1 MRSSTR
7 ASWLAIPALLIG
19 VSAIGQTNSVQRSP
33 ATNAATDAVAPDNS
47 KNNRLDTSNRATTSD
62 DQKSDATDLDL
73 VKRIRQSVMADKDL
87 STYGHNVKIVAVN
100 GTVTLNGVVRN
111 ADEKTRI
118 GEKAVAIAGKTH
130 VVDDLKVASAK

>member
-33 ATNAATDAVAPDNS
+33 AATDAVAPDNS

-62 DQKSDATDLDL
+62 DQKNDATDLEL

>member
-33 ATNAATDAVAPDNS
+33 AATDAVAPDNS

-62 DQKSDATDLDL
+62 DQKNDATDLDL

-130 VVDDLKVASAK
+130 VVDALKVASAN

>member
-1 MRSSTR
+1 MKNSTR

-19 VSAIGQTNSVQRSP
+19 VSAIGQTNSAQRSP
-33 ATNAATDAVAPDNS
+33 ATSDAVAPDNS
-47 KNNRLDTSNRATTSD
+47 KTNRLDTSNRA
-62 DQKSDATDLDL
+62 ATPDEKKNNAADLDL

-118 GEKAVAIAGKTH
+118 GQKAVAIAGKMH
-130 VVDDLKVASAK
+130 VVDDLKVASTK